1 MDPLQSTLTVHRC
14 LETHLWVLLWWLV
27 EERENWEEESIF
39 KSFFSDC
46 WACQT
51 CHLQDRGELTHP
63 DGALYGTRQQ
73 QQNRIVYG
81 STSFGGLRCQVM
93 QSCLLGSGLAY
104 GLFLFKAGSLTIL
117 LYYTTMQ
124 CYIACCFTCISL
136 VGIWLVSQIRQYT
149 PTNQYQLHIVFVYH
163 ISDIW
168 CWVLEIS
175 VRLCFFY
182 LPTFPPGFLPFPTTT
197 KVRYTDGWC
206 FLLWFVVNRWRLV
219 SLISI
224 RFISLH
230 TYYYL
235 PTQHYVHSVC
245 VRRLFTL
252 ANLLFSVLECA
263 SVFSHIFWNIL
274 NNIQNSEERL
284 PL

>member
-27 EERENWEEESIF
+27 EERERENWEEESIF

-117 LYYTTMQ
+117 LVYYNAMLLHLYLLSAFGWLARFVNTHPRTN
-124 CYIACCFTCISL
+124 ISCIL
-136 VGIWLVSQIRQYT
+136 YLYTIFQIFD
-149 PTNQYQLHIVFVYH
+149 V
-163 ISDIW
+163 
-168 CWVLEIS
+168 
-175 VRLCFFY
+175 
-182 LPTFPPGFLPFPTTT
+182 
-197 KVRYTDGWC
+197 
-206 FLLWFVVNRWRLV
+206 
-219 SLISI
+219 
-224 RFISLH
+224 
-230 TYYYL
+230 
-235 PTQHYVHSVC
+235 
-245 VRRLFTL
+245 
-252 ANLLFSVLECA
+252 EC
-263 SVFSHIFWNIL
+263 
-274 NNIQNSEERL
+274 
-284 PL
+284 

>member
-1 MDPLQSTLTVHRC
+1 MDCFYLKQ
-14 LETHLWVLLWWLV
+14 
-27 EERENWEEESIF
+27 
-39 KSFFSDC
+39 
-46 WACQT
+46 
-51 CHLQDRGELTHP
+51 
-63 DGALYGTRQQ
+63 
-73 QQNRIVYG
+73 
-81 STSFGGLRCQVM
+81 GL
-93 QSCLLGSGLAY
+93 
-104 GLFLFKAGSLTIL
+104 SLSYYTIL
-117 LYYTTMQ
+117 Q
-124 CYIACCFTCISL
+124 CNAILLAASLVSSL

-175 VRLCFFY
+175 VRLCFYACFY
-182 LPTFPPGFLPFPTTT
+182 LPSFPPGFLSFPTTTT

-284 PL
+284 PLDAHHVLTLVRILKVWNATWDCGSSSSRSCKLERQKFAI